1 MVLELAVLDQTAHGR
16 IGRGNDLYQIHVS
29 LTGEA
34 QGLGETHNTQWL
46 VFRAYKADF
55 RGHDFPV
62 QAVLAF
68 LAVAAVAKCS
78 SDGQNPS
85 KIATK
90 SVAEAGSVLADK
102 RHDWDEKHI

>member
-1 MVLELAVLDQTAHGR
+1 MLTSQAQCLGKTHDTQLLVIGPDQ
-16 IGRGNDLYQIHVS
+16 
-29 LTGEA
+29 
-34 QGLGETHNTQWL
+34 
-46 VFRAYKADF
+46 ADF

-85 KIATK
+85 INLLQK
-90 SVAEAGSVLADK
+90 L
-102 RHDWDEKHI
+102 